1 MRALYSPNSPPQA
14 VVQNLLTWGTAPE
27 SAVYLS
33 QAGGQNGL
41 SVDAFGTWRM
51 KPGTHHREAH
61 ASFLEMSRNEAETTL
76 SQVQCE
82 SCVCRS
88 PLSSMFS
95 STFSP
100 LPFSFFRVTSW
111 FPVICSSVLKT
122 TQQDSLAAE
131 MGTQLDSLASEMGT
145 QLNKSC
151 SQTAS
156 AIQSPWLVPPGV
168 LPNSRKD
175 VSSSVS

>member
-1 MRALYSPNSPPQA
+1 MKQKPCSRRS
-14 VVQNLLTWGTAPE
+14 
-27 SAVYLS
+27 
-33 QAGGQNGL
+33 
-41 SVDAFGTWRM
+41 SVR
-51 KPGTHHREAH
+51 
-61 ASFLEMSRNEAETTL
+61 S
-76 SQVQCE
+76 
-82 SCVCRS
+82 VCRS

-95 STFSP
+95 SAFSS

-122 TQQDSLAAE
+122 TQHDSLAAE

-145 QLNKSC
+145 QLNKPC

-156 AIQSPWLVPPGV
+156 AIQSPWLVPPGM
-168 LPNSRKD
+168 LPNPRKD